1 MPISAKLEGIE
12 MARYKHIFTPI
23 KIGRMT
29 VKNRIEAAPAGPML
43 ATFDGDTTREL
54 IEWERALAKGGA
66 GIVTV
71 SDSPVVSEIP
81 QRIGHIL
88 DLGTDKS
95 INGLNRLAE
104 TIQRYG
110 AKASIELT
118 YHDYFVFHSPTDIT
132 LERINSLIDA
142 HAKAAYR
149 CLIAGMDMIMIHA
162 AHGHFISQFLSP
174 KSNVRTDAYGGT
186 FKNRA
191 RFVVEILDAI
201 RHKVGDR
208 LAIEYRISGDELA
221 PDGLTAGEQL
231 DFARMIQD
239 KIDLIHVSAG
249 KLYEDK
255 TIPRIFQPTYLP
267 RGVNVYLAEL
277 FKKELKIPV
286 TTVGSLNME
295 MAEQIIA
302 ENRADIVAMARS
314 LIADP
319 DSVNKAKKGKGDE
332 IRPCVRCNTCI
343 DLAHRS
349 LLPVHCAVNPLAGRE
364 AEFVNLPA
372 PAKKKKVVV
381 IGGGPAGME
390 AARRAA
396 DRGHE
401 VILFEKDAQLGGALI
416 MGSAAPF
423 KADMKEYLDW
433 AVRTTM
439 NTPHLTV
446 KLSTEAT
453 PERVKAEKPDALIIA
468 VGSAPIIPKASEMP
482 GVDGKNVVWAGDV
495 NIDKAK
501 VGDRVVLAGAG
512 LTGSETALYL
522 AQQGK
527 KVIVIDVLPLQQ
539 IDADSPFVNII
550 ALRDMMNELNIEIK
564 TEVKL
569 EAITESGAVIMDKN
583 WNRIEIPCDT
593 VVLSLGV
600 KPRTEV
606 AAMFEDL
613 APEVFMAGDC
623 NRERGDLYSAAREGF
638 FAAMEI

>member
-1 MPISAKLEGIE
+1 MSN
-12 MARYKHIFTPI
+12 YKHIFSPI
-23 KIGRMT
+23 KIGRLM

-43 ATFDGDTTREL
+43 ASIDSDVTREL

-66 GIVTV
+66 GIVTIG
-71 SDSPVVSEIP
+71 DTPIASEISM
-81 QRIGHIL
+81 RIGHVL

-95 INGLNRLAE
+95 INALNRLTE

-118 YHDYFVFHSPTDIT
+118 YHDYFVYYSPTDMT
-132 LERINSLIDA
+132 LEKINMLIDS

-162 AHGHFISQFLSP
+162 AHGHLISQFLSP
-174 KSNVRTDAYGGT
+174 KSNLRTDAYGGS

-191 RFVVEILDAI
+191 RFAIEILEAI
-201 RHKVGDR
+201 RNKVGDR

-221 PDGLTAGEQL
+221 PDGLTVEEQL
-231 DFARMIQD
+231 EFTRMIQD

-249 KLYEDK
+249 KLYEEK
-255 TIPRIFQPTYLP
+255 TIPMIFQPMYLS
-267 RGVNVYLAEL
+267 RGINVYLAEL

-286 TTVGSLNME
+286 TAIGSLNME
-295 MAEQIIA
+295 MAEHIIA
-302 ENRADIVAMARS
+302 ENKADMVAMARS

-319 DSVNKAKKGKGDE
+319 DCVNKAKKGEEDT

-364 AEFVNLPA
+364 AEFVNLAA
-372 PAKKKKVVV
+372 PVKKKKVVV

-396 DRGHE
+396 DRGHH
-401 VILFEKDAQLGGALI
+401 VVLFEKDAKLGGNLVR
-416 MGSAAPF
+416 GSTAPF
-423 KADMKEYLDW
+423 KTDMKEYLEW
-433 AVRTTM
+433 AIRTTM
-439 NTPHLTV
+439 NTPHVTV
-446 KLSTEAT
+446 RLSTEAT
-453 PERVKAEKPDALIIA
+453 PGKIKAENPDALIIA
-468 VGSAPIIPKASEMP
+468 VGAAPLIPKIP
-482 GVDGKNVVWAGDV
+482 GVDRENVVWAGDV
-495 NIDKAK
+495 DLGK
-501 VGDRVVLAGAG
+501 VKIGDRVVVAGAG
-512 LTGSETALYL
+512 LTGSETALHL

-527 KVIVIDVLPLQQ
+527 KVTVIDMLPLKQ

-550 ALRDMMNELNIEIK
+550 SLRGMMDDLDIDIK

-569 EAITESGAVIMDKN
+569 EAVTDAGAVIIDKN
-583 WNRIEIPCDT
+583 WNRSEIPCDT
-593 VVLSLGV
+593 IVLAVGV
-600 KPRTEV
+600 KPRTEAV
-606 AAMFEDL
+606 RMFEDC
-613 APEVFMAGDC
+613 APEVYIAGDC
-623 NRERGDLYSAAREGF
+623 NKERGNLYSATLQGF